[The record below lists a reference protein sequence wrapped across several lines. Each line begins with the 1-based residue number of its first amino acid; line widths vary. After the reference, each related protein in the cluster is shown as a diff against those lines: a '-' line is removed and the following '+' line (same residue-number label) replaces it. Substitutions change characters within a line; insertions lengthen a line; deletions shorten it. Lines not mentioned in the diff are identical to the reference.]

1 MQDSSATPD
10 VAAPLAP
17 GSTPGEMGVRV
28 RRALDGVGG
37 HQKEELREEV
47 RHLLVRESAQLM
59 EQVRAGV
66 SGLQVAHQRA
76 SFYSILL
83 GEVWQR
89 AGGEGAGENLVL
101 GAVGGFGREE
111 MSPASDLD
119 LVFLKEGS
127 QAGVAEEVVKQV
139 LYVLWDLGFKVG
151 HACRTIGETVER
163 SESEPMIK
171 TALLDARYLAG
182 STTLWDKF
190 REEYRK
196 RSLEREVEN
205 YLTWR
210 LENQQSRHRKEG
222 GTVFV
227 QEPNLKS
234 GVGGLRD
241 VHNLRWV
248 GKVCGE
254 GESLDKL
261 VERNWLGEAEAK
273 QVEQAFDFLM
283 MVREWLHV
291 GQGGAGDVLS
301 LRRQGELAEAMGY
314 PQPNILRKSEAL
326 MREVYGH
333 MRTLNLLCNSTA
345 TRLCQQRLGK
355 PRGLW
360 SFFAG
365 WKGARRAADGFILQG
380 AELQPENPRVFDE
393 DPTRMVRVFR
403 ILQDQGSVP
412 GAELKAL
419 MRSRFALLTDGVV
432 QQKEVRET
440 FLHILRQKGKVGRIL
455 RCMHESG
462 VLGRMVPEFAPL
474 TCLVQHEFFHRY
486 TADEHTLVCLE
497 QLDAMLG
504 SKEPDLRKYAELY
517 AKVEVPEIL
526 ALALLLHD
534 TGKAEL
540 TRNHEEVGAAHAVA
554 VARRFGF
561 WGRNLQLMTFL
572 VDHHMT
578 LGTFARKNLDESETI
593 RDLARIVQ
601 DQERLDLLML
611 ISAADVRAVAGK
623 NNWSSWRELLVWNL
637 YQKTKQMLAGEEE
650 FLRAE
655 EDKRAMQKEEVRAI
669 LSTAFTEDEVREH
682 LERMGPAYVRMCPPV
697 LVMRHLR
704 AVHEFLERRIS
715 GTDTLVPLVKWF
727 DQPEEGHSEVIV
739 VTWNRERLFSKIAG
753 SFAVAGLNI
762 LSANIFTRRDDVV
775 VDTFQVCN
783 ERMEAVSHPID
794 RSTFEKTLTEA
805 LGETEDHLN
814 ERIAEVGPTLWQRS
828 LGEAEF
834 PASLRVDQTSESG
847 RTLIHVEAPDR
858 VGLLHALT
866 RAIADEGMQIS
877 GARITT
883 EKGAALDTFLV
894 EENSGEA
901 VRAEDRLARLIERL
915 KGVVSR

>member
-1 MQDSSATPD
+1 MQDSSTTPD

-17 GSTPGEMGVRV
+17 GSTPGEIGVRV

-47 RHLLVRESAQLM
+47 RHLLVRESAQLV

-182 STTLWDKF
+182 STALWDKF

-196 RSLEREVEN
+196 RSLEREVEK

-241 VHNLRWV
+241 LHNLRWV

-365 WKGARRAADGFILQG
+365 WKGARRAADGFVLQG

-650 FLRAE
+650 FLRVE
-655 EDKRAMQKEEVRAI
+655 EDKRAKQKEEVRAI
-669 LSTAFTEDEVREH
+669 LSTAFTEGETREH
-682 LERMGPAYVRMCPPV
+682 LERMGPAYVRMCPPA
-697 LVMRHLR
+697 LVMRHLG

-901 VRAEDRLARLIERL
+901 VQAEDRLARLIERL

>member
-1 MQDSSATPD
+1 MQDSSTTPD

-47 RHLLVRESAQLM
+47 RHLLLRESAQLM
-59 EQVRAGV
+59 EQVRAGA

-182 STTLWDKF
+182 STTLWNKF

-365 WKGARRAADGFILQG
+365 WKGARRAADGFVLQG

-682 LERMGPAYVRMCPPV
+682 LERMGPAYVRMCPPA
-697 LVMRHLR
+697 LVMRHLG

>member
-1 MQDSSATPD
+1 MQDSSTTPD

-17 GSTPGEMGVRV
+17 GSTPGEIGVRV

-119 LVFLKEGS
+119 LVFLREGS

-182 STTLWDKF
+182 STALWDKF

-196 RSLEREVEN
+196 RSLEREVEK

-210 LENQQSRHRKEG
+210 LENQQSRHRKDG

-241 VHNLRWV
+241 LHNLRWV

-365 WKGARRAADGFILQG
+365 WKGARRAADGFVLQG

-650 FLRAE
+650 FLRVE
-655 EDKRAMQKEEVRAI
+655 EDKRAKQKEEVRAI
-669 LSTAFTEDEVREH
+669 LSTAFTEGETREH
-682 LERMGPAYVRMCPPV
+682 LERMGPAYVRMCPPA
-697 LVMRHLR
+697 LVMRHLG

-901 VRAEDRLARLIERL
+901 VQAEDRLARLIERL

>member
-1 MQDSSATPD
+1 MQDSSTTPD

-127 QAGVAEEVVKQV
+127 QAGFAEEVVKQV

-196 RSLEREVEN
+196 RSLEREVEK

-241 VHNLRWV
+241 LHNLRWV

-650 FLRAE
+650 FLRVE
-655 EDKRAMQKEEVRAI
+655 EDKRAKQKEEVRAI

>member
-1 MQDSSATPD
+1 MQDSSTTPD

-59 EQVRAGV
+59 EQVRAGA

-182 STTLWDKF
+182 STTLWNKF

-365 WKGARRAADGFILQG
+365 WKGARRAADGFVLQG

-682 LERMGPAYVRMCPPV
+682 LERMGPAYVRMCPPA
-697 LVMRHLR
+697 LVMRHLG

>member
-59 EQVRAGV
+59 EQVRAGA

-182 STTLWDKF
+182 STTLWNKF

-365 WKGARRAADGFILQG
+365 WKGARRAADGFVLQG
-380 AELQPENPRVFDE
+380 AELQPEHPRVFDE

-412 GAELKAL
+412 GAELEAL
-419 MRSRFALLTDGVV
+419 MRSRFALLTDGVA

-669 LSTAFTEDEVREH
+669 LSTAFTEGEVREH

>member
-59 EQVRAGV
+59 EQVRAGA

-182 STTLWDKF
+182 STTLWNKF

-669 LSTAFTEDEVREH
+669 LSTAFTEGEVREH
-682 LERMGPAYVRMCPPV
+682 LERMGPAYVRMCPPA
-697 LVMRHLR
+697 LVMRHLG

-715 GTDTLVPLVKWF
+715 GTDALVPLVKWF

>member
-182 STTLWDKF
+182 STTLWNKF

-412 GAELKAL
+412 GAELEAL

-682 LERMGPAYVRMCPPV
+682 LERMGPAYVRMCPPA
-697 LVMRHLR
+697 LVMRHLE

-715 GTDTLVPLVKWF
+715 GTDALVPLVKWF

>member
-365 WKGARRAADGFILQG
+365 WKGARRAADGFVLQG

-715 GTDTLVPLVKWF
+715 GTDALVPLVKWF

>member
-59 EQVRAGV
+59 EQVRAGA

-182 STTLWDKF
+182 STTLWNKF

-241 VHNLRWV
+241 LHNLRWV

-365 WKGARRAADGFILQG
+365 WKGARRAADGFVLQG

-650 FLRAE
+650 FLRVE
-655 EDKRAMQKEEVRAI
+655 EDKRAKQKEEVRAI

>member
-1 MQDSSATPD
+1 MQDSSTTPD

-59 EQVRAGV
+59 EQVRAGA

-182 STTLWDKF
+182 STTLWNKF

-365 WKGARRAADGFILQG
+365 WKGARRAADGFVLQG

-669 LSTAFTEDEVREH
+669 LSTAFTEGETREH
-682 LERMGPAYVRMCPPV
+682 LERMGPAYVRMCPPA
-697 LVMRHLR
+697 LVMRHLG

-715 GTDTLVPLVKWF
+715 GTDALVPLVKWF

>member
-59 EQVRAGV
+59 EQVRAGA
-66 SGLQVAHQRA
+66 SGLQVANQRA

-210 LENQQSRHRKEG
+210 LENQQSRHSKEG

-365 WKGARRAADGFILQG
+365 WKGARRAADGFVLQG
-380 AELQPENPRVFDE
+380 AELQPEHPRVFDE

-650 FLRAE
+650 FLRVE
-655 EDKRAMQKEEVRAI
+655 EDKRAKQKEEVRAI
-669 LSTAFTEDEVREH
+669 LSTAFTEGEVREH
-682 LERMGPAYVRMCPPV
+682 LERMGPAYVRMCPPA
-697 LVMRHLR
+697 LVMRHLG

-715 GTDTLVPLVKWF
+715 GTDALVPLVKWF

>member
-59 EQVRAGV
+59 EQVRAGA

-182 STTLWDKF
+182 STTLWNKF

-210 LENQQSRHRKEG
+210 LENQQSRHSKEG

-419 MRSRFALLTDGVV
+419 MRSRFALLTDEVV

-650 FLRAE
+650 FLRVE
-655 EDKRAMQKEEVRAI
+655 EDKRAKQKEEVRAI

-682 LERMGPAYVRMCPPV
+682 LERMGPAYVRMCPPA
-697 LVMRHLR
+697 LVMRHLG

-715 GTDTLVPLVKWF
+715 GTDALVPLVKWF

>member
-59 EQVRAGV
+59 EQVRAGA

-210 LENQQSRHRKEG
+210 LENQQSRHSKEG

-261 VERNWLGEAEAK
+261 VGRNWLGEAEAK

-365 WKGARRAADGFILQG
+365 WKGARRAADGFVLQG
-380 AELQPENPRVFDE
+380 AELQPEHPRVFDE
-393 DPTRMVRVFR
+393 DPARMVRVFR

-554 VARRFGF
+554 VARRFGL

-650 FLRAE
+650 FLRVE
-655 EDKRAMQKEEVRAI
+655 EDKRAKQKEEVRAI

>member
-1 MQDSSATPD
+1 
-10 VAAPLAP
+10 
-17 GSTPGEMGVRV
+17 
-28 RRALDGVGG
+28 
-37 HQKEELREEV
+37 
-47 RHLLVRESAQLM
+47 
-59 EQVRAGV
+59 
-66 SGLQVAHQRA
+66 
-76 SFYSILL
+76 
-83 GEVWQR
+83 
-89 AGGEGAGENLVL
+89 
-101 GAVGGFGREE
+101 
-111 MSPASDLD
+111 
-119 LVFLKEGS
+119 
-127 QAGVAEEVVKQV
+127 
-139 LYVLWDLGFKVG
+139 
-151 HACRTIGETVER
+151 
-163 SESEPMIK
+163 
-171 TALLDARYLAG
+171 
-182 STTLWDKF
+182 
-190 REEYRK
+190 
-196 RSLEREVEN
+196 
-205 YLTWR
+205 
-210 LENQQSRHRKEG
+210 
-222 GTVFV
+222 
-227 QEPNLKS
+227 
-234 GVGGLRD
+234 
-241 VHNLRWV
+241 
-248 GKVCGE
+248 
-254 GESLDKL
+254 
-261 VERNWLGEAEAK
+261 
-273 QVEQAFDFLM
+273 
-283 MVREWLHV
+283 
-291 GQGGAGDVLS
+291 
-301 LRRQGELAEAMGY
+301 
-314 PQPNILRKSEAL
+314 
-326 MREVYGH
+326 
-333 MRTLNLLCNSTA
+333 
-345 TRLCQQRLGK
+345 
-355 PRGLW
+355 
-360 SFFAG
+360 
-365 WKGARRAADGFILQG
+365 
-380 AELQPENPRVFDE
+380 
-393 DPTRMVRVFR
+393 
-403 ILQDQGSVP
+403 
-412 GAELKAL
+412 
-419 MRSRFALLTDGVV
+419 
-432 QQKEVRET
+432 
-440 FLHILRQKGKVGRIL
+440 
-455 RCMHESG
+455 
-462 VLGRMVPEFAPL
+462 MVPEFAPL

-669 LSTAFTEDEVREH
+669 LSTAFTEGEVREH
-682 LERMGPAYVRMCPPV
+682 LERMGPAYVRMCPPA
-697 LVMRHLR
+697 LVMRHLG

>member
-1 MQDSSATPD
+1 MQDSSTTPD

-47 RHLLVRESAQLM
+47 RHLLLRESAQLM
-59 EQVRAGV
+59 EQVRAGA

-241 VHNLRWV
+241 LHNLRWV

-365 WKGARRAADGFILQG
+365 WKGARRAADGFVLQG

-669 LSTAFTEDEVREH
+669 LSTAFTEGEVREH
-682 LERMGPAYVRMCPPV
+682 LERMGPAYVRMCPPA
-697 LVMRHLR
+697 LVMRHLG

-715 GTDTLVPLVKWF
+715 GTDALVPLVKWF

>member
-1 MQDSSATPD
+1 MQDSSTTPD

-17 GSTPGEMGVRV
+17 GSTPGEIGVRV

-47 RHLLVRESAQLM
+47 RHLLVRESAQLV

-182 STTLWDKF
+182 STALWDKF

-196 RSLEREVEN
+196 RSLEREVEK

-241 VHNLRWV
+241 LHNLRWV

-365 WKGARRAADGFILQG
+365 WKGARRAADGFVLQG

-419 MRSRFALLTDGVV
+419 MRSRFALLTDEVV

-650 FLRAE
+650 FLRVE
-655 EDKRAMQKEEVRAI
+655 EDKRAKQKEEVRAI
-669 LSTAFTEDEVREH
+669 LSTAFTEGETREH
-682 LERMGPAYVRMCPPV
+682 LERMGPAYVRMCPPA
-697 LVMRHLR
+697 LVMRHLG

-901 VRAEDRLARLIERL
+901 VQAEDRLARLIERL

>member
-47 RHLLVRESAQLM
+47 RHLLLRESAQLM
-59 EQVRAGV
+59 EQVRAGA

-365 WKGARRAADGFILQG
+365 WKGARRAADGFVLQG

-682 LERMGPAYVRMCPPV
+682 LERMGPAYVRMCPPA
-697 LVMRHLR
+697 LVMRHLG

-715 GTDTLVPLVKWF
+715 GTDALVPLVKWF

>member
-1 MQDSSATPD
+1 MQDSSTTPD

-17 GSTPGEMGVRV
+17 GSTPGEIGVRV

-47 RHLLVRESAQLM
+47 RHLLVRESAQLV

-182 STTLWDKF
+182 STALWDKF

-196 RSLEREVEN
+196 RSLEREVEK

-222 GTVFV
+222 RTVFV

-241 VHNLRWV
+241 LHNLRWV

-365 WKGARRAADGFILQG
+365 WKGARRAADGFVLQG

-419 MRSRFALLTDGVV
+419 MRSRFALLTDEVV

-540 TRNHEEVGAAHAVA
+540 TRNHEEVGAAHAVT

-650 FLRAE
+650 FLRVE
-655 EDKRAMQKEEVRAI
+655 EDKRAKQKEEVRAI
-669 LSTAFTEDEVREH
+669 LSTAFTEGETREH
-682 LERMGPAYVRMCPPV
+682 LERMGPAYVRMCPPA
-697 LVMRHLR
+697 LVMRHLG

-901 VRAEDRLARLIERL
+901 VQAEDRLARLIERL

>member
-59 EQVRAGV
+59 EQVRAGA

-151 HACRTIGETVER
+151 HACRTIGETVVR

-182 STTLWDKF
+182 STTLWEKF

-210 LENQQSRHRKEG
+210 LENQQSRHSKEG

-261 VERNWLGEAEAK
+261 VGRNWLGEAEAK

-365 WKGARRAADGFILQG
+365 WKGARRATDGFVLQG
-380 AELQPENPRVFDE
+380 AELQPEHPRVFDE
-393 DPTRMVRVFR
+393 DPARMVRVFR

-650 FLRAE
+650 FLRVE
-655 EDKRAMQKEEVRAI
+655 EDKRAKQKEEVRAI
-669 LSTAFTEDEVREH
+669 LSTAFTEGEVREH
-682 LERMGPAYVRMCPPV
+682 LERMGPAYVRMCPPA
-697 LVMRHLR
+697 LVMRHLG

>member
-1 MQDSSATPD
+1 MQDSSTTPD
-10 VAAPLAP
+10 VAAPFAP
-17 GSTPGEMGVRV
+17 GSTPGEIGVRV

-47 RHLLVRESAQLM
+47 RHLLVRESAQLV

-182 STTLWDKF
+182 STALWDKF

-196 RSLEREVEN
+196 RSLEREVEK

-241 VHNLRWV
+241 LHNLRWV

-365 WKGARRAADGFILQG
+365 WKGARRAADGFVLQG

-650 FLRAE
+650 FLRVE
-655 EDKRAMQKEEVRAI
+655 EDKRAKQKEEVRAI
-669 LSTAFTEDEVREH
+669 LSTAFTEGETREH
-682 LERMGPAYVRMCPPV
+682 LERMGPAYVRMCPPA
-697 LVMRHLR
+697 LVMRHLG

-828 LGEAEF
+828 VGEAEF

-901 VRAEDRLARLIERL
+901 VQAEDRLARLIERL